1 MHDMCETAKVCLFS
15 CRVSC
20 VKYCTQHSF
29 DVLLRMLPVLSLIL
43 HLRAVADT
51 LLLMLS
57 VLFSGLHSAWY
68 LIYCLSLMHC
78 LLWFT
83 PRSVVLDTHAC
94 TWRMLSARLY
104 SAMCLTRFLS
114 SVVYLVFNTVHNTAL
129 DVSNMQV
136 PEGDYSFL
144 FQRGGKRPKEE
155 DRHPQ

>member
-1 MHDMCETAKVCLFS
+1 MHDMYETAKVCLFL
-15 CRVSC
+15 CHVPC
-20 VKYCTQHSF
+20 VQYCTQHSF

-51 LLLMLS
+51 LLLTLS
-57 VLFSGLHSAWY
+57 VLFSGLRSALY

-83 PRSVVLDTHAC
+83 PRSIVLDTHAC

-104 SAMCLTRFLS
+104 SAVCLTHFLS
-114 SVVYLVFNTVHNTAL
+114 SVVSLVFNTVHNIAL
-129 DVSNMQV
+129 DESNMQV

-144 FQRGGKRPKEE
+144 VQRGGKRPKEE